1 MSDLPLR
8 EQIRS
13 LVNADDPASL
23 AGKARAKRW
32 NEFSRRFPDI
42 AEMRVLDLGGTPRFW
57 RLAPTQP
64 ADVTI
69 VNLTPEP
76 IDERW
81 MRYVLGDAC
90 TLEIAGEFDLV
101 VSNSLIEHVGGH
113 ERRTQLAQTIRAAA
127 PHYWVQTPYR
137 YFPIEPHWVFPGG
150 QFLPVALAAKIP
162 RHWKLAYER
171 ASTDHDAVAAALEIE
186 LLSATEMRHYFP
198 DADLWRERFAAI
210 TKSLVSVR

>member
-1 MSDLPLR
+1 
-8 EQIRS
+8 
-13 LVNADDPASL
+13 
-23 AGKARAKRW
+23 
-32 NEFSRRFPDI
+32 
-42 AEMRVLDLGGTPRFW
+42 
-57 RLAPTQP
+57 
-64 ADVTI
+64 
-69 VNLTPEP
+69 
-76 IDERW
+76 

-113 ERRTQLAQTIRAAA
+113 QRRAQLAQTIRGAA

-198 DADLWRERFAAI
+198 DADLWHERFAAL